1 MLLTKLLYRKV
12 VLHIMSQCNLS
23 YLSCLPKKDSRKAL
37 LFTYNRLNM
46 TE

>member
-23 YLSCLPKKDSRKAL
+23 SLGCLPKKDSRKAL
-37 LFTYNRLNM
+37 LFTYNRLNLA
-46 TE
+46 E

>member
-23 YLSCLPKKDSRKAL
+23 YLSCLPKKIPRKL
-37 LFTYNRLNM
+37 CRSQTIV
-46 TE
+46 

>member
-23 YLSCLPKKDSRKAL
+23 SLGCLPKKDSQKAL
-37 LFTYNRLNM
+37 SFTDNRLNM